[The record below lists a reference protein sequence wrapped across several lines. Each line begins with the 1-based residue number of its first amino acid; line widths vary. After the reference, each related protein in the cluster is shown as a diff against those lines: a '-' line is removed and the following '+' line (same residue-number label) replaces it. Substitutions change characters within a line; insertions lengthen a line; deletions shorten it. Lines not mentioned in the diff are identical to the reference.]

1 MNISANSK
9 KGNNIF
15 VSLNNKYI
23 DDAIN
28 NGFKKIIVS
37 KSKFKAVKST
47 RKYLEKYLKKYYY
60 KQIKDVILIGVTG
73 TNGKTSTSYLIYQAL
88 NLAGIKCS
96 YIGTIGF
103 YLENDI
109 KKLNNTTPDICD
121 LYEMIIESINCG
133 CKAVVMEVSSHAL
146 KLGRVNTLK
155 FDYAILTNITEDH
168 LDFHKTYKDYYK
180 TKMSIFKKL
189 KKKGTKI
196 SDIKIENYDINND
209 YFKYNNKIYNTKIKG
224 EYNIKN
230 IIPSIII
237 LDKMNIDSR
246 KIIPQ
251 LCLPPG
257 RMQIIKYKN
266 NNIIIDYAHTPD
278 AMEKII
284 STVKKMNYN
293 KIITIFGCGGNRE
306 KEKRPK
312 MGEIASLLSD
322 YVILTN
328 DNPRDENPKEIIR
341 EIKQNMNNNYKI
353 IYDRKKAIQEGIKM
367 LKENDVL
374 LILGKGHEEYQIIDN
389 KKIFFSDLYTVYDIL
404 RFVNYNFL

>member
-209 YFKYNNKIYNTKIKG
+209 YFEYNNKIYNTKIKG

-257 RMQIIKYKN
+257 RMQIINYKN
-266 NNIIIDYAHTPD
+266 NSIIIDYAHTPD

-284 STVKKMNYN
+284 STVKIMNHN

-341 EIKQNMNNNYKI
+341 EIRKNMNNNYKI

-374 LILGKGHEEYQIIDN
+374 LILGKGHEEYQVIDN
-389 KKIFFSDLYTVYDIL
+389 KKIFFSDLYTVYDII
-404 RFVNYNFL
+404 

>member
-60 KQIKDVILIGVTG
+60 KQIKDIILIGVTG

-196 SDIKIENYDINND
+196 SDIKIENYDINKD

-257 RMQIIKYKN
+257 RMQIINYKN
-266 NNIIIDYAHTPD
+266 NSIIIDYAHTPD

-284 STVKKMNYN
+284 STVKIMNHN

-367 LKENDVL
+367 LNENDIL
-374 LILGKGHEEYQIIDN
+374 LILGKGHEEYQVIDN
-389 KKIFFSDLYTVYDIL
+389 KKIFFSDLYTVYDII
-404 RFVNYNFL
+404 

>member
-103 YLENDI
+103 YLEKDI

-196 SDIKIENYDINND
+196 SDIKIENYDINKD

-257 RMQIIKYKN
+257 RMQIIKFKN

-284 STVKKMNYN
+284 STVKIMNHN
-293 KIITIFGCGGNRE
+293 RIITIFGCGGNRE

-389 KKIFFSDLYTVYDIL
+389 KKIFFSDLYTVYDII
-404 RFVNYNFL
+404 

>member
-103 YLENDI
+103 YLEKDI

-257 RMQIIKYKN
+257 RMQIIKFKN
-266 NNIIIDYAHTPD
+266 NSIIIDYAHTPD

-389 KKIFFSDLYTVYDIL
+389 KKIFFSDLYTVYDII
-404 RFVNYNFL
+404 

>member
-28 NGFKKIIVS
+28 NGFKKIVVS

-189 KKKGTKI
+189 KKKGIKI

-209 YFKYNNKIYNTKIKG
+209 YFEYNNKIYNTKIKG

-230 IIPSIII
+230 LIPSIII

-257 RMQIIKYKN
+257 RMQIINYKN

-284 STVKKMNYN
+284 STVKIMNYN

-389 KKIFFSDLYTVYDIL
+389 KKIFFSDLYTVYDII
-404 RFVNYNFL
+404 

>member
-209 YFKYNNKIYNTKIKG
+209 YFEYNNKIYNTKIKG

-257 RMQIIKYKN
+257 RMQIINYKN
-266 NNIIIDYAHTPD
+266 NSIIIDYAHTPD

-284 STVKKMNYN
+284 STVKIMNHN

-341 EIKQNMNNNYKI
+341 EIKQNMNNNYRI

-374 LILGKGHEEYQIIDN
+374 LILGKGHEEYQVIDN
-389 KKIFFSDLYTVYDIL
+389 KKIFFSDLYTVYDII
-404 RFVNYNFL
+404 

>member
-224 EYNIKN
+224 EYNIKD

-257 RMQIIKYKN
+257 RMQIIKFKN

-284 STVKKMNYN
+284 STVKIMNHN

-312 MGEIASLLSD
+312 MGEIASLLSN

-374 LILGKGHEEYQIIDN
+374 LILGKGHEEYQVIDN
-389 KKIFFSDLYTVYDIL
+389 KKIFFSDLYTVYDII
-404 RFVNYNFL
+404 

>member
-196 SDIKIENYDINND
+196 SDIKIENYDINKD

-257 RMQIIKYKN
+257 RMQIIKFKN
-266 NNIIIDYAHTPD
+266 NSIIIDYAHTPD

-284 STVKKMNYN
+284 STVKIMNHN
-293 KIITIFGCGGNRE
+293 RIITIFGCGGNRE

-389 KKIFFSDLYTVYDIL
+389 KKIFFSDLYTVYDII
-404 RFVNYNFL
+404 

>member
-196 SDIKIENYDINND
+196 SDIKIGNYDINND
-209 YFKYNNKIYNTKIKG
+209 YFEYNNKIYNTKIKG

-257 RMQIIKYKN
+257 RMQIINYKN
-266 NNIIIDYAHTPD
+266 NSIIIDYAHTPD

-284 STVKKMNYN
+284 STVKIMNHN
-293 KIITIFGCGGNRE
+293 RIITIFGCGGNRE

-328 DNPRDENPKEIIR
+328 DNPRDENPKEIIK

-367 LKENDVL
+367 LKENDIL
-374 LILGKGHEEYQIIDN
+374 LILGKGHEEYQVIDN
-389 KKIFFSDLYTVYDIL
+389 KKIFFSDLYTVYDII
-404 RFVNYNFL
+404 

>member
-1 MNISANSK
+1 MNISDNSK

-146 KLGRVNTLK
+146 KIGRVNTLK

-257 RMQIIKYKN
+257 RMQIIKFKN

-284 STVKKMNYN
+284 STVKIMNHN
-293 KIITIFGCGGNRE
+293 RIITIFGCGGNRE

-367 LKENDVL
+367 LEENDVF

-389 KKIFFSDLYTVYDIL
+389 KKIFFSDLYTVYDII
-404 RFVNYNFL
+404 

>member
-257 RMQIIKYKN
+257 RMQIIKFKN
-266 NNIIIDYAHTPD
+266 NSIIIDYAHTPD

-284 STVKKMNYN
+284 STVKIMNHN
-293 KIITIFGCGGNRE
+293 RIITIFGCGGNRE

-367 LKENDVL
+367 LKENDIL
-374 LILGKGHEEYQIIDN
+374 LILGKGHEEYQVIDN
-389 KKIFFSDLYTVYDIL
+389 KKIFFSDLYTVYDII
-404 RFVNYNFL
+404 

>member
-103 YLENDI
+103 YLEKDI

-189 KKKGTKI
+189 KKNGTKI

-209 YFKYNNKIYNTKIKG
+209 YFEYNNKIYNTKIKG

-257 RMQIIKYKN
+257 RMQIIKFKN

-284 STVKKMNYN
+284 STVKIMNHN
-293 KIITIFGCGGNRE
+293 RIITIFGCGGNRE

-389 KKIFFSDLYTVYDIL
+389 KKIFFSDLYTVYDII
-404 RFVNYNFL
+404 

>member
-257 RMQIIKYKN
+257 RMQIIKFKN
-266 NNIIIDYAHTPD
+266 NSIIIDYAHTPD

-284 STVKKMNYN
+284 STVKIMNHN

-328 DNPRDENPKEIIR
+328 DNPRDENPKEIIK

-367 LKENDVL
+367 LKENDIL
-374 LILGKGHEEYQIIDN
+374 LILGKGHEEYQVIDN
-389 KKIFFSDLYTVYDIL
+389 KKIFFSDLYTVYDII
-404 RFVNYNFL
+404 

>member
-28 NGFKKIIVS
+28 NGFKKIVVS

-189 KKKGTKI
+189 KKKGIKI

-230 IIPSIII
+230 LIPSIII

-257 RMQIIKYKN
+257 RMQIINYKN

-284 STVKKMNYN
+284 STVKIMNYN

-389 KKIFFSDLYTVYDIL
+389 KKIFFSDLYTVYDII
-404 RFVNYNFL
+404 

>member
-189 KKKGTKI
+189 KKNGTKI

-209 YFKYNNKIYNTKIKG
+209 YFEYNNKIYNTKIKG

-230 IIPSIII
+230 IIQSIII

-257 RMQIIKYKN
+257 RMQIIKFKN
-266 NNIIIDYAHTPD
+266 NSIIIDYAHTHD

-389 KKIFFSDLYTVYDIL
+389 KKIFFSDLYTVYDII
-404 RFVNYNFL
+404 

>member
-189 KKKGTKI
+189 KKKGIKI

-209 YFKYNNKIYNTKIKG
+209 YFEYNNKIYNTKIKG

-257 RMQIIKYKN
+257 RMQIIKFKN
-266 NNIIIDYAHTPD
+266 NSIIIDYAHTPD

-284 STVKKMNYN
+284 STVKIMNHN
-293 KIITIFGCGGNRE
+293 RIITIFGCGGNRE

-367 LKENDVL
+367 LKENDIL
-374 LILGKGHEEYQIIDN
+374 LILGKGHEEYQVIDN
-389 KKIFFSDLYTVYDIL
+389 KKIFFSDLYTVYDII
-404 RFVNYNFL
+404 

>member
-189 KKKGTKI
+189 KKKGIKI

-230 IIPSIII
+230 LIPSIII
-237 LDKMNIDSR
+237 LDKMYIDSR

-257 RMQIIKYKN
+257 RMQIINYKN

-284 STVKKMNYN
+284 STVKIMDHN

-367 LKENDVL
+367 LKENDIL
-374 LILGKGHEEYQIIDN
+374 LILGKGHEEYQVIDN
-389 KKIFFSDLYTVYDIL
+389 KKIFFSDLYTVYDII
-404 RFVNYNFL
+404 

>member
-209 YFKYNNKIYNTKIKG
+209 YFEYNNKIYNTKIKG

-257 RMQIIKYKN
+257 RMQIINYKN
-266 NNIIIDYAHTPD
+266 NSIIIDYAHTPD

-284 STVKKMNYN
+284 STVKIMNHN
-293 KIITIFGCGGNRE
+293 RIITIFGCGGNRE

-367 LKENDVL
+367 LKENDIL
-374 LILGKGHEEYQIIDN
+374 LILGKGHEEYQVIDN
-389 KKIFFSDLYTVYDIL
+389 KKIFFSDLYTVYDII
-404 RFVNYNFL
+404 

>member
-189 KKKGTKI
+189 KKKGIKI

-257 RMQIIKYKN
+257 RMQIIKFKN
-266 NNIIIDYAHTPD
+266 NSIIIDYAHTTD

-284 STVKKMNYN
+284 STVKIMNHN
-293 KIITIFGCGGNRE
+293 RIITIFGCGGNRE

-389 KKIFFSDLYTVYDIL
+389 KKIFFSDLYTVYDII
-404 RFVNYNFL
+404 

>member
-196 SDIKIENYDINND
+196 SDIKIGNYDINND
-209 YFKYNNKIYNTKIKG
+209 YFEYNNKIYNTKIKG

-284 STVKKMNYN
+284 STVKIMNYN
-293 KIITIFGCGGNRE
+293 RIITIFGCGGNRE

-367 LKENDVL
+367 LKENDIL
-374 LILGKGHEEYQIIDN
+374 LILGKGHEEYQVIDN
-389 KKIFFSDLYTVYDIL
+389 KKIFFSDLCTVYDII
-404 RFVNYNFL
+404 

>member
-60 KQIKDVILIGVTG
+60 KQIKDIILIGVTG

-103 YLENDI
+103 YLEKDI

-257 RMQIIKYKN
+257 RMQIIKFKN
-266 NNIIIDYAHTPD
+266 NSIIIDYAHTPD

-374 LILGKGHEEYQIIDN
+374 LILGKGHEEYQVIDN
-389 KKIFFSDLYTVYDIL
+389 KKIFFSDLYTVYDII
-404 RFVNYNFL
+404 

>member
-257 RMQIIKYKN
+257 RMQIIKFKN

-389 KKIFFSDLYTVYDIL
+389 KKIFFSDLYTVYDII
-404 RFVNYNFL
+404 

>member
-257 RMQIIKYKN
+257 RMQIIKFKN

-284 STVKKMNYN
+284 STVKIMNHN
-293 KIITIFGCGGNRE
+293 RIITIFGCGGNRE

-328 DNPRDENPKEIIR
+328 DNPRDENPKEIIK

-389 KKIFFSDLYTVYDIL
+389 KKIFFSDLYTVYDII
-404 RFVNYNFL
+404 

>member
-257 RMQIIKYKN
+257 RMQIIKFKN

-284 STVKKMNYN
+284 STVKIMNHN
-293 KIITIFGCGGNRE
+293 RIITIFGCGGNRE

-389 KKIFFSDLYTVYDIL
+389 KKIFFSDLYTVYDII
-404 RFVNYNFL
+404 

>member
-209 YFKYNNKIYNTKIKG
+209 YFEYNNKIYNTKIKG

-257 RMQIIKYKN
+257 RMQIINYKN
-266 NNIIIDYAHTPD
+266 NFIIIDYAHTPD

-284 STVKKMNYN
+284 STVKIMNHN

-367 LKENDVL
+367 LKVNDVL

>member
-209 YFKYNNKIYNTKIKG
+209 YFEYNNKIYNTKIKG

-257 RMQIIKYKN
+257 RMQIIKFKN

-284 STVKKMNYN
+284 STVKIMNHN
-293 KIITIFGCGGNRE
+293 RIITIFGCGGNRE

-389 KKIFFSDLYTVYDIL
+389 KKIFFSDLYTVYDII
-404 RFVNYNFL
+404 

>member
-196 SDIKIENYDINND
+196 SDIKIDNYDINND
-209 YFKYNNKIYNTKIKG
+209 YFEYNNKIYNTKIKG

-257 RMQIIKYKN
+257 RMQIIKFKN
-266 NNIIIDYAHTPD
+266 NSIIIDYAHTPD

-284 STVKKMNYN
+284 STVKIMNHN

-389 KKIFFSDLYTVYDIL
+389 KKIFFSDLYTVYDII
-404 RFVNYNFL
+404 

>member
-60 KQIKDVILIGVTG
+60 KQIKDIILIGVTG

-196 SDIKIENYDINND
+196 SDIKIENYDINKD

-257 RMQIIKYKN
+257 RMQIIKFKN
-266 NNIIIDYAHTPD
+266 NSIIIDYAHTPD

-284 STVKKMNYN
+284 STVKIMNHN
-293 KIITIFGCGGNRE
+293 RIITIFGCGGNRE

-389 KKIFFSDLYTVYDIL
+389 KKIFFSDLYTVYDII
-404 RFVNYNFL
+404 

>member
-257 RMQIIKYKN
+257 RMQIINYKN
-266 NNIIIDYAHTPD
+266 NSIIIDYAHTPD

-284 STVKKMNYN
+284 STVKIMNHN
-293 KIITIFGCGGNRE
+293 RIITIFGCGGNRE

-367 LKENDVL
+367 LKENDIL

-389 KKIFFSDLYTVYDIL
+389 KKIFFSDLYTVYDII
-404 RFVNYNFL
+404 

>member
-60 KQIKDVILIGVTG
+60 KQIKDIILIGVTG

-209 YFKYNNKIYNTKIKG
+209 YFEYNNKIYNTKIKG

-257 RMQIIKYKN
+257 RMQIINYKN
-266 NNIIIDYAHTPD
+266 NSIIIDYAHTPD

-284 STVKKMNYN
+284 STVKIMNHN
-293 KIITIFGCGGNRE
+293 RIITIFGCGGNRE

-389 KKIFFSDLYTVYDIL
+389 KKIFFSDLYTVYDII
-404 RFVNYNFL
+404 

>member
-1 MNISANSK
+1 MNISSNSK

-28 NGFKKIIVS
+28 NGFKKIVVS

-189 KKKGTKI
+189 KKKGIKI
-196 SDIKIENYDINND
+196 SDIKIENYDINKD
-209 YFKYNNKIYNTKIKG
+209 YFEYNNKTYNTKIKG

-257 RMQIIKYKN
+257 RMQIINYKN
-266 NNIIIDYAHTPD
+266 NSIIIDYAHTPD

-284 STVKKMNYN
+284 STVKIMNHN

-367 LKENDVL
+367 LKENDIL
-374 LILGKGHEEYQIIDN
+374 LILGKGHEEYQVIDN
-389 KKIFFSDLYTVYDIL
+389 KKIFFSDLYTVYDII
-404 RFVNYNFL
+404 

>member
-257 RMQIIKYKN
+257 RMQIINYKN
-266 NNIIIDYAHTPD
+266 NSIIIDYAHTPD

-284 STVKKMNYN
+284 STVKIMNHN

-374 LILGKGHEEYQIIDN
+374 LILGKGHEEYQVIDN
-389 KKIFFSDLYTVYDIL
+389 KKIFFSNLYTVYDII
-404 RFVNYNFL
+404 

>member
-103 YLENDI
+103 YLEKDI

-133 CKAVVMEVSSHAL
+133 WKAVVMEVSSHAL

-257 RMQIIKYKN
+257 RMQIIKFKN

-284 STVKKMNYN
+284 STVKIMNHN
-293 KIITIFGCGGNRE
+293 RIITIFGCGGNRE

-389 KKIFFSDLYTVYDIL
+389 KKIFFSDLYTVYDII
-404 RFVNYNFL
+404 

>member
-60 KQIKDVILIGVTG
+60 KQIKDIILIGVTG

-196 SDIKIENYDINND
+196 SDIKIENYDINKD
-209 YFKYNNKIYNTKIKG
+209 YFEYNNKIYNTKIKG

-257 RMQIIKYKN
+257 RMQIIKFKN

-284 STVKKMNYN
+284 STVKMMNHN
-293 KIITIFGCGGNRE
+293 RIITIFGCGGNRE

-389 KKIFFSDLYTVYDIL
+389 KKIFFSDLYTVYDII
-404 RFVNYNFL
+404 

>member
-28 NGFKKIIVS
+28 NGFKKIVVS

-196 SDIKIENYDINND
+196 SDIKIENYDINKD

-257 RMQIIKYKN
+257 RMQIIKFKN
-266 NNIIIDYAHTPD
+266 NSIIIDYAHTPD

-284 STVKKMNYN
+284 STVKIMNHN
-293 KIITIFGCGGNRE
+293 RIITIFGCGGNRE

-389 KKIFFSDLYTVYDIL
+389 KKIFFSDLYTVYDII
-404 RFVNYNFL
+404 

>member
-257 RMQIIKYKN
+257 RMQIIKFKN
-266 NNIIIDYAHTPD
+266 NSIIIDYAHTPD

-374 LILGKGHEEYQIIDN
+374 LILGKGHEEYQVIDN
-389 KKIFFSDLYTVYDIL
+389 KKIFFSDLYTVYDII
-404 RFVNYNFL
+404 

>member
-103 YLENDI
+103 YLEKDI

-168 LDFHKTYKDYYK
+168 LDFNKTKKDYYK
-180 TKMSIFKKL
+180 TKMSIYKKI

-257 RMQIIKYKN
+257 RMQIIKFKN
-266 NNIIIDYAHTPD
+266 NSIIIDYAHTPD

-284 STVKKMNYN
+284 STVKIMNHN
-293 KIITIFGCGGNRE
+293 RIITIFGCGGNRE

-389 KKIFFSDLYTVYDIL
+389 KKIFFSDLYTVYDII
-404 RFVNYNFL
+404 

>member
-103 YLENDI
+103 YLEKDI

-257 RMQIIKYKN
+257 RMQIIKFKN

-284 STVKKMNYN
+284 STVKIMNHN
-293 KIITIFGCGGNRE
+293 RIITIFGCGGNRE

-374 LILGKGHEEYQIIDN
+374 LILGKGHEEYQVIDN
-389 KKIFFSDLYTVYDIL
+389 KKIFFSDLYTVYDII
-404 RFVNYNFL
+404 

>member
-189 KKKGTKI
+189 KKNGTKI

-209 YFKYNNKIYNTKIKG
+209 YFEYNNKIYNTKIKG

-257 RMQIIKYKN
+257 RMQIIKFKN
-266 NNIIIDYAHTPD
+266 NSIIIDYAHTPD

-284 STVKKMNYN
+284 STVKIMNHN

-389 KKIFFSDLYTVYDIL
+389 KKIFFSDLYTVYDII
-404 RFVNYNFL
+404 